1 MMLAQ
6 PPVLVRLLRDRTEF
20 IQEIHDGTKLTA
32 KISAMLISS
41 FVLFAI
47 YGAIIGSFHGGL
59 QALSSAIKLPIL
71 YLLTLMICLP
81 TLYIF
86 SALFGAQRSLKQYFA
101 YLLTAATVI
110 GLLLC
115 GFAPVT
121 LFFLT
126 TIGVKDYS
134 FFLLLNIFFF
144 GLTGVIGIG
153 FLYQVL
159 RPVEPIDGETTEKII
174 DPNIKIRRN
183 ILRFW
188 LVLYGFVGSQLGWI
202 LRPFFGSPGRF
213 EWFRDREGNFLTGV
227 WGALSDFLF

>member
-1 MMLAQ
+1 MTLAQ

-20 IQEIHDGTKLTA
+20 IQEIHDGIKLTG
-32 KISAMLISS
+32 KISAMLTSS

-47 YGAIIGSFHGGL
+47 YGAIIGSFHSGL

-126 TIGVKDYS
+126 TIGVSDYS

-144 GLTGVIGIG
+144 GLTGIIGIG

-159 RPVEPIDGETTEKII
+159 RPIEKIDGDGTV
-174 DPNIKIRRN
+174 DPNFKIRRN

-202 LRPFFGSPGRF
+202 LRPFFGSSGQF
-213 EWFRDREGNFLTGV
+213 EWFRDRQGNFLSGV

>member
-1 MMLAQ
+1 MLAKT
-6 PPVLVRLLRDRTEF
+6 PVLVRLLRDRTEF
-20 IQEIHDGTKLTA
+20 IQEIHDGTKLTG
-32 KISAMLISS
+32 KITSMLAAS
-41 FVLFAI
+41 FTLFAM
-47 YGAIIGSFHGGL
+47 YGVIIGSFHGGQ
-59 QALSSAIKLPIL
+59 QALSSGIKLPIL
-71 YLLTLMICLP
+71 YLLTLIICLP

-110 GLLLC
+110 SLLLC

-144 GLTGVIGIG
+144 GLTGVIGVG

-159 RPVEPIDGETTEKII
+159 RPIETIGAEGIV
-174 DPNIKIRRN
+174 DPNFKVRRN

-202 LRPFFGSPGRF
+202 LRPFFGSAGQF

-227 WGALSDFLF
+227 WSALSDFLF